1 MRAPP
6 AGSCTLQAGAR
17 ALEDRVFD
25 LGLILTAQAIRRQL
39 AAMPHELYLIRL
51 IHGPTQ
57 RPFPGERLW
66 TADQLMNL
74 ATIRF
79 LPARNRTGSAIHVHP
94 YPQTPHAAY
103 S

>member
-1 MRAPP
+1 MF
-6 AGSCTLQAGAR
+6 
-17 ALEDRVFD
+17 DR
-25 LGLILTAQAIRRQL
+25 GLILTAQAIRRQL

-51 IHGPTQ
+51 IHCLTK

-79 LPARNRTGSAIHVHP
+79 LRARNREGCDIYVHP
-94 YPQTPHAAY
+94 CPGPQLRLYPGRPGPR
-103 S
+103 